1 MTDKEL
7 ISKICKLLYH
17 SISKKQT
24 TPAKNGQKERG
35 QDGENKNVLLLQGIH
50 TICEVLLDC
59 GLGLVVN
66 VYCKLSATTNQDK
79 EV

>member
-1 MTDKEL
+1 ML
-7 ISKICKLLYH
+7 KIITATRYSVTYANMYICMHVCVYMLMCKWNKWQQWY
-17 SISKKQT
+17 K
-24 TPAKNGQKERG
+24 G

-66 VYCKLSATTNQDK
+66 VYCKL
-79 EV
+79 